1 MPGPHA
7 KPIQLAVRLRNV
19 FCTIVRRHK
28 STQQCAT
35 RARIILTAAHGH
47 NNREIAR
54 RLGIHHHTVRKWR
67 RRGLAITQRFA
78 EAESEPT
85 EQQLL
90 DGILQALAD
99 EPRRGAPATLEPE
112 QICEI
117 IAVACESPKACG
129 RPISHW
135 TRRELADEAIQRKLV
150 DTISPRSIGRILD
163 EADLKPHRSL
173 YWLNAKPKDP
183 VAFEREVREVCAAYR
198 QAVFYYAHGIYVV
211 STDEMTG
218 IQALERKYPSLAM
231 KPGLVERREFEYTRH
246 GTLSLIANFFVATGQ
261 VLAPSVG
268 PTRTEADFA
277 QHIANTVALDP
288 EAGWIFVMDQL
299 NTHKSEALVR
309 FVASACGIE
318 TDLGEKGKSGILQ
331 SMPTREAF
339 LRDPSHRIRI
349 VYTPKHSSWLN
360 QIEIW
365 FSILVRK
372 LLRRSSFASTEE
384 LQERI
389 LAFIE
394 YFNKTMAKPFK
405 WTYAGKPLAA

>member
-1 MPGPHA
+1 LPGPRA
-7 KPIQLAVRLRNV
+7 KPIPLTTPLRNV
-19 FCTIVRRHK
+19 LCTIVRRHK

-35 RARIILTAAHGH
+35 RARIILAAAQGHG
-47 NNREIAR
+47 NREIAR
-54 RLGIHHHTVRKWR
+54 RLGIHFHTTQKWR
-67 RRGLAITQRFA
+67 RRGLDFTERLEQA
-78 EAESEPT
+78 EAEPSDRE
-85 EQQLL
+85 LL
-90 DGILQALAD
+90 AAVLEALAD
-99 EPRRGAPATLEPE
+99 QPRRGAPATFEPE

-117 IAVACESPKACG
+117 IAVACEPPKASG
-129 RPISHW
+129 RPISQW
-135 TRRELADEAIQRKLV
+135 TRRELADEVIHRNLV
-150 DTISPRSIGRILD
+150 ATISPRSIGRILD

-183 VAFEREVREVCAAYR
+183 VAFAREVHEVCAAYR
-198 QAVFYYAHGIYVV
+198 YAVFYAAQGIYLV

-218 IQALERKYPSLAM
+218 IQALERKYPCLPM
-231 KPGLVERREFEYTRH
+231 QPGLVERREFEYIRH

-309 FVASACGIE
+309 FVADACGIE
-318 TDLGEKGKSGILQ
+318 TDLGEKGKSGILE
-331 SMPTREAF
+331 SMATREAF

-349 VYTPKHSSWLN
+349 LYTPKHSSWLN

-372 LLRRSSFASTEE
+372 LLRRSSFCSTEE